1 MCVCVCTL
9 CTNKC
14 GGGVEGCLYYT
25 LSPPPGVRLIVLRDE
40 HERTPLELASNYMGN
55 GVQEILT
62 TMQAT
67 SRKRALERLKTSL

>member
-1 MCVCVCTL
+1 MRVVGSIALRTCEERECPVIDMNV
-9 CTNKC
+9 
-14 GGGVEGCLYYT
+14 
-25 LSPPPGVRLIVLRDE
+25 RDE

-67 SRKRALERLKTSL
+67 SRKRALERLKTHYDVAL